1 MFNRCLKRQLIYI
14 TTSKRVCQYLFLS
27 FFDFFN
33 SGIARSFGQLVHFT
47 TFFSFCQYLFLFFYI
62 IKSFTICAKVKNP
75 QAVPPVREAAASR
88 TLFFA
93 KKRKGGQ
100 PYYLQIFFLRG
111 TGNTLRN
118 STTQVQPC
126 QILRTHLACI
136 SAPSTDNLTEAAR
149 SKLMPM
155 GVPDIM

>member
-93 KKRKGGQ
+93 KKKERRTTLLLADIFPTGDRKHFEEQ
-100 PYYLQIFFLRG
+100 Y
-111 TGNTLRN
+111 N
-118 STTQVQPC
+118 SG
-126 QILRTHLACI
+126 
-136 SAPSTDNLTEAAR
+136 AA
-149 SKLMPM
+149 L
-155 GVPDIM
+155 PDIADTLGVHISTIYR